1 MDRFVLSEDGIV
13 YYLGRRRKSRE
24 LLYEYIQLRLVVST
38 TMIDETMLNCH
49 DSVEGGHEG
58 IVRTFHRVKSDF
70 YLTGLYADGTNK
82 IQSCKDCSTS
92 KSTPHLREHS
102 PVNVVSY
109 RTIQVVPMDFVI
121 PLPVT
126 RRGNTTLLLF

>member
-58 IVRTFHRVKSDF
+58 IVRTFHRVKSD
-70 YLTGLYADGTNK
+70 YYWTGLYADVTK
-82 IQSCKDCSTS
+82 HIQA
-92 KSTPHLREHS
+92 
-102 PVNVVSY
+102 
-109 RTIQVVPMDFVI
+109 
-121 PLPVT
+121 
-126 RRGNTTLLLF
+126 